1 MVLAELNIRHTR
13 RHMPTRRVVLGDAF
27 LPTSSSAYGAT
38 LLAAIVSEFGVELDD
53 ERRELMP
60 RLLRDARLGL
70 SVPRIALRYRIQTD
84 THGLDR
90 SRHRIIGSTTD
101 SLLGVGVPAIVLE
114 LDLHGRAV
122 PQVIGAVLAASS
134 LPPTARAIALD
145 AIEAAWKN
153 PVHPQ
158 GFAVRRLLEGAPDLR
173 EFVAAEAGGS
183 DSWVGVPADRRWA
196 MEVLGLSPEVLLT
209 RRDVQ
214 SRFRRLVRSAHPDH
228 GAGAGG
234 AAERLAE
241 LSDARSLLLTVCDL
255 LTLDD
260 LTAESAAT
268 AFTG

>member
-13 RHMPTRRVVLGDAF
+13 HHMPTRRVALGDTF
-27 LPTSSSAYGAT
+27 LPTSGSAHGAA
-38 LLAAIVSEFGVELDD
+38 LLAAVVSEFAVELDD
-53 ERRELMP
+53 ERRELLP
-60 RLLRDARLGL
+60 RLLRDARSGL

-90 SRHRIIGSTTD
+90 SRHRIIGSTVD
-101 SLLGVGVPAIVLE
+101 SPLGVGVPGIVLE

-145 AIEAAWKN
+145 AIEAAGKN
-153 PVHPQ
+153 PGHSAD
-158 GFAVRRLLEGAPDLR
+158 FIVRRLLEGALDLR
-173 EFVAAEAGGS
+173 EFVAAGVGAP
-183 DSWVGVPADRRWA
+183 DSWAGVPADRRWA
-196 MEVLGLSPEVLLT
+196 MEVLGLNPEIPLT

-214 SRFRRLVRSAHPDH
+214 FRFRRLVRIAHPDH

-241 LSDARSLLLTVCDL
+241 LSDARSLLLVVCDL

-260 LTAESAAT
+260 LTAESATT
-268 AFTG
+268 AFTD